1 MNMKKK
7 NVMFLIGKMQTGG
20 AEHVVYNLCNS
31 LKDEY
36 NITLVTRTM
45 EGADYIPDV
54 NTVEIPELGSKKKL
68 FLGLKKLKKLKKK
81 LKIDTSISFLL
92 KYNIYNCLTK
102 NKERVIIS
110 VRNNI
115 TSSKRIYSK
124 TYIALYKKI
133 INKVDLVVNVSA
145 TTMDDSIR
153 NFGANRNKNI
163 VIPNFCDY
171 EFINSVKNEELPDEH
186 RDIFKRDVIISNGR
200 YNYQKGQWHLIRAF
214 KNVAS
219 KNPNAVLV
227 LTGRGSLK
235 EYFEALVDELN
246 LKDNVYILDYVDNVY
261 RYMHHAKMFF
271 LNSFYEGMPNVLL
284 EAMACDLPVIATDAP
299 GGSKEILE
307 PSANISERIK
317 EVTCASYGVLVP
329 MCDGNMY
336 SANDALTKEE
346 EQLADAINMMLED
359 DKLYNDYKKIS
370 EQRVL
375 DFSRDKILD
384 MWRKI
389 I

>member
-1 MNMKKK
+1 M
-7 NVMFLIGKMQTGG
+7 
-20 AEHVVYNLCNS
+20 
-31 LKDEY
+31 
-36 NITLVTRTM
+36 
-45 EGADYIPDV
+45 
-54 NTVEIPELGSKKKL
+54 
-68 FLGLKKLKKLKKK
+68 
-81 LKIDTSISFLL
+81 
-92 KYNIYNCLTK
+92 
-102 NKERVIIS
+102 
-110 VRNNI
+110 
-115 TSSKRIYSK
+115 
-124 TYIALYKKI
+124 
-133 INKVDLVVNVSA
+133 
-145 TTMDDSIR
+145 
-153 NFGANRNKNI
+153 NI
-163 VIPNFCDY
+163 VIF
-171 EFINSVKNEELPDEH
+171 
-186 RDIFKRDVIISNGR
+186 FKRDVIISNGR

-261 RYMHHAKMFF
+261 RYMHHAKIFF

-307 PSANISERIK
+307 PGSNINERLK

-384 MWRKI
+384 MWRKNHLKT
-389 I
+389 